1 MRLLSYSLL
10 DNTVAWLLLSYF
22 RRCCYN
28 YRSCCFNH
36 CSCIKY
42 VVAHILL
49 LVLQASFD
57 VRVVKGC
64 CAVPAVVGAVGR
76 GHRSSDP
83 DSGLCQTGAF
93 FVR

>member
-1 MRLLSYSLL
+1 M
-10 DNTVAWLLLSYF
+10 
-22 RRCCYN
+22 
-28 YRSCCFNH
+28 
-36 CSCIKY
+36 
-42 VVAHILL
+42 
-49 LVLQASFD
+49 SFD